1 MSYTCP
7 TIIDMTTT
15 QDPPP
20 TGTTTGPGGAPG
32 RGRPAAVGQEIPR
45 HYRLDHTTEAFALHI
60 FDQQLT

>member
-1 MSYTCP
+1 
-7 TIIDMTTT
+7 MTTT

-20 TGTTTGPGGAPG
+20 TGTTTGP
-32 RGRPAAVGQEIPR
+32 GRPAAVGQEIPR

>member
-1 MSYTCP
+1 
-7 TIIDMTTT
+7 MTTT

-20 TGTTTGPGGAPG
+20 TGTTTGHGGPGPG
-32 RGRPAAVGQEIPR
+32 RARPAAVGQEIPR